1 MQLAQQLDEL
11 QINIAPDATAPACT
25 GKQAFAEAL
34 DPIENNVACQ
44 VSTATPDMKV
54 VQDVTNP
61 IPVLQAVQCET
72 KQSQPH
78 PSVEV
83 DATRTVNY
91 VGSSEQQRRHQE
103 PEHENREAHEK
114 NRNRGHGQ
122 GRHPG
127 QTSKAG
133 NDNSCVESQ
142 YPAGNN
148 ADILPSSARNERK
161 LSERLPRARLSNTFS
176 EAGASASLRKQH
188 PHALKFRQ
196 QRARSEAVLMD
207 AAVGKIANGSKGWA
221 TDATACKAQGN
232 AVLGLRLFLG
242 RIGDDA
248 VDGDLL
254 SITTG
259 EAADLFGTV

>member
-72 KQSQPH
+72 KQSQSQ
-78 PSVEV
+78 PSIEV
-83 DATRTVNY
+83 DATRTASDVDST
-91 VGSSEQQRRHQE
+91 VQQGQQQE
-103 PEHENREAHEK
+103 PEHEQREAHK
-114 NRNRGHGQ
+114 KDRNQGHGQ
-122 GRHPG
+122 GPHSE
-127 QTSKAG
+127 QISKAG
-133 NDNSCVESQ
+133 TDYAEAKCIAGDEVE
-142 YPAGNN
+142 
-148 ADILPSSARNERK
+148 IVPSSARNERK
-161 LSERLPRARLSNTFS
+161 LSERLPHARPSNTFS

-207 AAVGKIANGSKGWA
+207 AAVGKIANGSTGWA